1 MIKSLEEIFLIRE
14 SSQLVSK
21 MLGMIALEIFPGRNT
36 LFLDR
41 LAEEFIRDHG
51 GIPAFIGLYDFPNT
65 LCVSTNEEVVHG
77 IPSNN
82 PLYEGDIVSID
93 CGVLI
98 NGYYGDQ
105 AYTFKVGDVDTTTKK
120 LLEVT
125 KRSLYIGIASC
136 KKGNY
141 VGDIGYH
148 IQNFVEQKGYG
159 IVRELVGHGLG
170 KKLHEAPYVPNYG
183 RKGLG
188 EELVEGMV
196 LAIEPMVNQGT
207 HNVKFH
213 KNEWTVTTLDKQL
226 SAHYEHNIAII
237 NGRAVL
243 LSTYQYIYDSLG
255 IKSKEEEPF
264 NYSF

>member
-1 MIKSLEEIFLIRE
+1 MIYIKSLEEISLIKE

-21 MLGMIALEIFPGRNT
+21 MLGMLALEIYPGRDT
-36 LFLDR
+36 LYLDK
-41 LAEEFIRDHG
+41 LAEEFIRDYG

-65 LCVSTNEEVVHG
+65 LCVSTNEQVVHG
-77 IPSNN
+77 IPNHK
-82 PLYEGDIVSID
+82 PLYEGDIISID

-98 NGYYGDQ
+98 KGYYGDV
-105 AYTFKVGDVDTTTKK
+105 AYTFKVGDVDIITKK

-125 KRSLYIGIASC
+125 KRSLYIGIAAC
-136 KKGNY
+136 KKGNKI
-141 VGDIGYH
+141 GDIGNQ
-148 IQNFVEQKGYG
+148 IQNYVEEKGYG

-170 KKLHEAPYVPNYG
+170 KKIHEEPLVPNYG

-188 EELVEGMV
+188 EEIVEGMV
-196 LAIEPMVNQGT
+196 LAIEPMVNIGT

-213 KNEWTVTTLDKQL
+213 KDGWTITTVDKQL
-226 SAHYEHNIAII
+226 SAHFEHNIAII
-237 NGRAVL
+237 NEHAVL

-264 NYSF
+264 IF